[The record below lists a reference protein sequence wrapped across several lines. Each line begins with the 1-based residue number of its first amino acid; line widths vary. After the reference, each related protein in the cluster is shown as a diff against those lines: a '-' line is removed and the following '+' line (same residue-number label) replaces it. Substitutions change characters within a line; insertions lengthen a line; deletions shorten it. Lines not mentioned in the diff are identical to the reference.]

1 MPPTRSTHAHVL
13 LSITLA
19 LVAVF
24 VASTGAVVADT
35 THAAATNHSTVEITS
50 PNATATADGTIT
62 GETTLAAGTQL
73 RVRIRADTNVS
84 QLFLLAENVSV
95 QENGTFQATF
105 NLSAYDPGDEY
116 QVTVL
121 GRNNDTLEST
131 VLRRTE
137 GTLQTPT
144 TPTASE
150 TPPST
155 LSETSTPTLSETS
168 TPMESETASS
178 TLSETP
184 TPTKSETSTPR
195 ASEAQTGLAGTTTDR
210 ETTTGA
216 PGFTAVLTLVAV
228 AVGSVGLRRR

>member
-13 LSITLA
+13 LSITVA

-35 THAAATNHSTVEITS
+35 THTAATNHSTVEITS
-50 PNATATADGTIT
+50 PNATATTDGTIT

-73 RVRIRADTNVS
+73 RVRIRTDTNVS
-84 QLFLLAENVSV
+84 QLFLLAEDVSV
-95 QENGTFQATF
+95 QENGTFRATF

-155 LSETSTPTLSETS
+155 LSETSTL
-168 TPMESETASS
+168 MESETPSS

-184 TPTKSETSTPR
+184 TPTASEMSTPTASET
-195 ASEAQTGLAGTTTDR
+195 QTGLAGTTTDR

>member
-1 MPPTRSTHAHVL
+1 MSPTRSTHAHVL

-84 QLFLLAENVSV
+84 QLFLLAEDVSV
-95 QENGTFQATF
+95 QENGTFRATF

-155 LSETSTPTLSETS
+155 LSETPPSTLSETPTPTLSETS
-168 TPMESETASS
+168 TPTKSETSSS

-184 TPTKSETSTPR
+184 TPTASET
-195 ASEAQTGLAGTTTDR
+195 QTGLAGTTTDR

-216 PGFTAVLTLVAV
+216 PGFSAVLTLVAV

>member
-13 LSITLA
+13 LSITVA

-24 VASTGAVVADT
+24 IASTGAVVADT
-35 THAAATNHSTVEITS
+35 THTAATNHSTVEITS

-84 QLFLLAENVSV
+84 QLFLLGENVSV
-95 QENGTFQATF
+95 QENGTFRATF

-144 TPTASE
+144 TPTGSE

-155 LSETSTPTLSETS
+155 LSETSTP
-168 TPMESETASS
+168 MESETPSS

-184 TPTKSETSTPR
+184 TPTASEMFTPTASET
-195 ASEAQTGLAGTTTDR
+195 QTGLAGTTTDR

-216 PGFTAVLTLVAV
+216 PGFSAVLTLVALVV
-228 AVGSVGLRRR
+228 ASIGLRRR